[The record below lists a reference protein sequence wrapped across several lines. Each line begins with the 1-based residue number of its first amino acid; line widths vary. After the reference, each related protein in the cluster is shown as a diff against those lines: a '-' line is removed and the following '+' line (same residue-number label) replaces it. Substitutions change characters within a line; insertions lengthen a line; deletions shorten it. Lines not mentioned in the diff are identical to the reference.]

1 MALIFAFYSI
11 FAYLC
16 IQFTRNKHLMMRFVH
31 ALTEYWRRTPW
42 LVVLLLFAIPFLIRN
57 LLLPMV
63 GDDFSY
69 AFIWNG
75 DDLGNLMDDIGP
87 RERIHSFYDILIS
100 QWSHYLTWGG
110 RTPSMIFIQLFAW
123 LGKIWFDLAN
133 TFVFAVLMLV
143 LYWLSIGEMISPA
156 QHKGLFLW
164 VIVGF
169 LFGIIDFMST
179 MLWMTGTCVYL
190 WSGLW
195 EALFLLPFVTRK
207 HPPVLL
213 MAPLGLLAGWSEEA
227 GSLVT
232 VILTAWMIFAFKK
245 QKQLEKWMVFGSIF
259 LLIGCGLLMLCPG
272 SFHREDLMLEYA
284 PEYVLPAEDLFS
296 ARMFWDNFT
305 GGFLPILIWESFL
318 FIPIIIW
325 FIKRNHIQPSTSHIS
340 QISLFT
346 TGGLLVLCAMMF
358 APEFE
363 LRTGFHSTMFLTVG
377 SAAALREISPWLKQA
392 LVATHGR
399 RVVTLTVASLLVA
412 YGLFVLIGSLVVETS
427 FRQQF
432 DERLSYVRQHQ
443 DADTL
448 VVSSYKIPYNLDS
461 YLGPRSFTDFH
472 LIYGADLES
481 KTTDNRSLMY
491 ARYYGLPPI
500 RINREVDWK
509 KRNDG

>member
-1 MALIFAFYSI
+1 
-11 FAYLC
+11 
-16 IQFTRNKHLMMRFVH
+16 
-31 ALTEYWRRTPW
+31 
-42 LVVLLLFAIPFLIRN
+42 
-57 LLLPMV
+57 
-63 GDDFSY
+63 
-69 AFIWNG
+69 
-75 DDLGNLMDDIGP
+75 
-87 RERIHSFYDILIS
+87 
-100 QWSHYLTWGG
+100 
-110 RTPSMIFIQLFAW
+110 
-123 LGKIWFDLAN
+123 
-133 TFVFAVLMLV
+133 
-143 LYWLSIGEMISPA
+143 
-156 QHKGLFLW
+156 
-164 VIVGF
+164 
-169 LFGIIDFMST
+169 
-179 MLWMTGTCVYL
+179 
-190 WSGLW
+190 
-195 EALFLLPFVTRK
+195 
-207 HPPVLL
+207 
-213 MAPLGLLAGWSEEA
+213 
-227 GSLVT
+227 
-232 VILTAWMIFAFKK
+232 
-245 QKQLEKWMVFGSIF
+245 
-259 LLIGCGLLMLCPG
+259 
-272 SFHREDLMLEYA
+272 MLEYA
-284 PEYVLPAEDLFS
+284 PEYVLPAEELFS

-305 GGFLPILIWESFL
+305 NGFLPILIWESFL

>member
-1 MALIFAFYSI
+1 
-11 FAYLC
+11 
-16 IQFTRNKHLMMRFVH
+16 
-31 ALTEYWRRTPW
+31 
-42 LVVLLLFAIPFLIRN
+42 
-57 LLLPMV
+57 
-63 GDDFSY
+63 
-69 AFIWNG
+69 
-75 DDLGNLMDDIGP
+75 
-87 RERIHSFYDILIS
+87 
-100 QWSHYLTWGG
+100 
-110 RTPSMIFIQLFAW
+110 MIFIQLFAW

-156 QHKGLFLW
+156 RHKGIFLW

-169 LFGIIDFMST
+169 LFGIIDFLST
-179 MLWMTGTCVYL
+179 MLWMTGACVYL
-190 WSGLW
+190 WSGFW
-195 EALFLLPFVTRK
+195 ECLFLLPFITHK

-232 VILTAWMIFAFKK
+232 VILTAWMLFAFKK
-245 QKQLEKWMVFGSIF
+245 QKQLEKWMVVGSIF
-259 LLIGCGLLMLCPG
+259 LLIGCGLL
-272 SFHREDLMLEYA
+272 LEYA
-284 PEYVLPAEDLFS
+284 PEYVLSIEELFS
-296 ARMFWDNFT
+296 AKMFWDNFS

-325 FIKRNHIQPSTSHIS
+325 FIKRNHIQPSTFQIP

-432 DERLSYVRQHQ
+432 DE
-443 DADTL
+443 
-448 VVSSYKIPYNLDS
+448 P
-461 YLGPRSFTDFH
+461 
-472 LIYGADLES
+472 LI
-481 KTTDNRSLMY
+481 
-491 ARYYGLPPI
+491 
-500 RINREVDWK
+500 VC
-509 KRNDG
+509 

>member
-1 MALIFAFYSI
+1 MI
-11 FAYLC
+11 
-16 IQFTRNKHLMMRFVH
+16 
-31 ALTEYWRRTPW
+31 
-42 LVVLLLFAIPFLIRN
+42 
-57 LLLPMV
+57 

-75 DDLGNLMDDIGP
+75 DDLGNLMDNIGP

-100 QWSHYLTWGG
+100 QWSHYFTWGG

-123 LGKIWFDLAN
+123 IGKIWFDLAN

-156 QHKGLFLW
+156 RHKGLFLW

-195 EALFLLPFVTRK
+195 ETLFLLPFVTRK

-232 VILTAWMIFAFKK
+232 VIMTAWMMFVFWK
-245 QKQLEKWMVFGSIF
+245 QKQLEKWMIVGSLF

-272 SFHREDLMLEYA
+272 SIQRENIMLEYA
-284 PEYVLPAEDLFS
+284 PEYVLPAEKLFS
-296 ARMFWDNFT
+296 AEMFWDNFT

-318 FIPIIIW
+318 FIPILLY
-325 FIKRNHIQPSTSHIS
+325 FFKRKSLSPNPIVP
-340 QISLFT
+340 LFT
-346 TGGLLVLCAMMF
+346 VGGLLVLFAMMF

-363 LRTGFHSTMFLTVG
+363 LRTGFHSTLFLTVG
-377 SAAALREISPWLKQA
+377 SAAALKEIAPWFKQS
-392 LVATHGR
+392 LVSTRWR
-399 RVVTLTVASLLVA
+399 RAVTLTVASLLVA